1 VRIKKL
7 SIFSV
12 YISWF
17 ICSYAQATQIDTL
30 NYVITKEPLLEHLS
44 YLSSNDLGGRK
55 IASEGNIMAQQYII
69 SQLVSSSIRPLN
81 NEYQHKFIIKNHFNE
96 IEGHN
101 IIAMIPGSGN
111 IESYIVLSAHFDHI
125 GKKGNKIYNG
135 ADDNASGTSALL
147 AFGQHLI
154 ENPLKHNVILL
165 FTDGEESN
173 LRGAKAFVKDHQ
185 RTMSNVVLNINLDMI
200 SGNKRTTKLRFLSR
214 GINNFLS
221 EANIEDLKRLQN
233 SFDIPIKKGFRLK
246 KSGRQERVN
255 WLMASDHGIFHRA
268 GIPFIYFGVGTH
280 KNYHQQ
286 SDTFGNVNHKFFH
299 MATNA
304 IYQQLIFIDRNI

>member
-1 VRIKKL
+1 L
-7 SIFSV
+7 F
-12 YISWF
+12 IS
-17 ICSYAQATQIDTL
+17 SYSQAIQIGAL
-30 NYVITKEPLLEHLS
+30 NYVINKDPLLEHLS
-44 YLSSNDLGGRK
+44 YLSSNKLGGRK
-55 IASEGNIMAQQYII
+55 IASEGNILAQKYII
-69 SQLVSSSIRPLN
+69 SQLVSSSIQPLN
-81 NEYQHKFIIKNHFNE
+81 NEYQQKFIIKNYFNE

-111 IESYIVLSAHFDHI
+111 IENFIVLTAHFDHI
-125 GKKGNKIYNG
+125 GKKGNKVYNG

-147 AFGQHLI
+147 ALGQQI
-154 ENPLKHNVILL
+154 VKIPLKHNVILL

-173 LRGAKAFVKDHQ
+173 FLGAKAFVKDNQ
-185 RTMSNVVLNINLDMI
+185 RIMSNVVLNINLDMI
-200 SGNKRTTKLRFLSR
+200 AGSKRTNKLRYLSR
-214 GINNFLS
+214 GINNLLT
-221 EANIEDLKRLQN
+221 EANIEGLKRLQN

-246 KSGRQERVN
+246 KSGSQDRVN

-280 KNYHQQ
+280 KNYHQH
-286 SDTFGNVNHKFFH
+286 SDTFGNVNLSFFH

>member
-1 VRIKKL
+1 L
-7 SIFSV
+7 F
-12 YISWF
+12 IS
-17 ICSYAQATQIDTL
+17 SYAQAIQLSAL
-30 NYVITKEPLLEHLS
+30 NYVINKEPLLEHLS

-55 IASEGNIMAQQYII
+55 IASKGNILAQKYII
-69 SQLVSSSIRPLN
+69 SQLVSSSIQPLN
-81 NEYQHKFIIKNHFNE
+81 NEYQQKFIIKNHFNE

-111 IESYIVLSAHFDHI
+111 IESFIVLTAHFDHI
-125 GKKGNKIYNG
+125 GKKGNKVYNG

-147 AFGQHLI
+147 AFGQQLI
-154 ENPLKHNVILL
+154 KTPLKHNVILL

-173 LRGAKAFVKDHQ
+173 LHGSKAFVKEHQ
-185 RTMSNVVLNINLDMI
+185 RIMNNVVLNMNLDMI
-200 SGNKRTTKLRFLSR
+200 AGSKKTTKLRFLSR
-214 GINNFLS
+214 GINNLLTD
-221 EANIEDLKRLQN
+221 ANLEGLKRLQN
-233 SFDIPIKKGFRLK
+233 SFVLPIKKGFRLK
-246 KSGRQERVN
+246 SSGSHHRVK

-280 KNYHQQ
+280 KNYHQH
-286 SDTFGNVNHKFFH
+286 SDTFGNVNHNFFH

>member
-1 VRIKKL
+1 M
-7 SIFSV
+7 F
-12 YISWF
+12 IS
-17 ICSYAQATQIDTL
+17 SYTQAIQL
-30 NYVITKEPLLEHLS
+30 GAFNYVINKEPLLEHLS
-44 YLSSNDLGGRK
+44 FLSSNKLGGRK
-55 IASEGNIMAQQYII
+55 IASEGNILAQKYII
-69 SQLVSSSIRPLN
+69 SQLVSSSIQPLN
-81 NEYQHKFIIKNHFNE
+81 NEYQQKFIIKNHFNE

-111 IESYIVLSAHFDHI
+111 IENFIVLTAHFDHI
-125 GKKGNKIYNG
+125 GKKGNKVYNG

-147 AFGQHLI
+147 ALGQQI
-154 ENPLKHNVILL
+154 VKIPLKHNVILL

-173 LRGAKAFVKDHQ
+173 LLGAKAFVKDNQ
-185 RTMSNVVLNINLDMI
+185 RIMSNVVLNINLDMI
-200 SGNKRTTKLRFLSR
+200 AGSKRTNKLRYLSR
-214 GINNFLS
+214 GINNLLT
-221 EANIEDLKRLQN
+221 EANIEGLKRLQN

-246 KSGRQERVN
+246 KSGSQDRVN

-280 KNYHQQ
+280 KNYHQH
-286 SDTFGNVNHKFFH
+286 SDTFGNVNLSFFH

>member
-1 VRIKKL
+1 L
-7 SIFSV
+7 F
-12 YISWF
+12 IS
-17 ICSYAQATQIDTL
+17 SYSQAIQIGAL
-30 NYVITKEPLLEHLS
+30 NYVINKEPLFEHLS

-55 IASEGNIMAQQYII
+55 IASEGNILAQKYII
-69 SQLVSSSIRPLN
+69 NQLVGSSIQPLN
-81 NEYQHKFIIKNHFNE
+81 NEYQQKFIIKNHFNE

-111 IESYIVLSAHFDHI
+111 IESFIVLTAHFDHI
-125 GKKGNKIYNG
+125 GKKGNKVYNG

-147 AFGQHLI
+147 AFGQQLI
-154 ENPLKHNVILL
+154 KTPLKHNVILL

-173 LRGAKAFVKDHQ
+173 LHGAKAFVKDHQ
-185 RTMSNVVLNINLDMI
+185 RIMSNVVLNINLDMI
-200 SGNKRTTKLRFLSR
+200 AGSKRTTKLRFLSR
-214 GINNFLS
+214 GINNLLTD
-221 EANIEDLKRLQN
+221 ANLRGLKKLQN
-233 SFDIPIKKGFRLK
+233 SFDIPIKKGFRVK
-246 KSGRQERVN
+246 NSGSHHRVK

-280 KNYHQQ
+280 KNYHQH
-286 SDTFGNVNHKFFH
+286 SDTFGNVNLSFFH